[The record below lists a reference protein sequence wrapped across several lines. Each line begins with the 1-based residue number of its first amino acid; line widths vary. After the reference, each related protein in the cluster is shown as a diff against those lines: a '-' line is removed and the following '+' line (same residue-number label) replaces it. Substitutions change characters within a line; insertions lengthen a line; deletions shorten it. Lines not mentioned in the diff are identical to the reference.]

1 LLVGKQSQSQ
11 FTIYAKWAVCG
22 SGKRAPAGLRAG
34 DDASEKIAL
43 LKQARQ
49 QILGVTLES
58 VEHHLEH
65 LVVPQVDKRVIEEQA
80 LAPAHH
86 KRQPKRHIG
95 AQ

>member
-1 LLVGKQSQSQ
+1 M
-11 FTIYAKWAVCG
+11 YG

-49 QILGVTLES
+49 QLLGVTLES

-65 LVVPQVDKRVIEEQA
+65 LVVPQVDKRVIEEQT

-86 KRQPKRHIG
+86 KQCQSKSDTR
-95 AQ
+95 